1 MITRLKTLLV
11 SGLLL
16 LLLSGCG
23 TGNQPD
29 DEKAAAG
36 DSTAVSLETLNKQ
49 IQSEPRNADL
59 LHQRALL
66 LMKRS
71 DFNGALQDIH
81 QALSIGP
88 VKSSYYVTLSDIY
101 LFTGRPD
108 NTKETLIKA
117 VSFDPKDTEA
127 RLKLAKLY
135 LIMQDYSNCYLTVK
149 QLLEIDPS
157 NAAAYYTR
165 AIALLEKGDTVTAVT
180 DLKKAVENNQEYYE
194 AHVQLGE
201 LYAVKKDGLA
211 ELYFQNALNIRPQSR
226 EALYM
231 FGMFYQETGR
241 YDRAIVVYHNLAKSD
256 TAFREAPYNLGYI
269 HLVYLQDF
277 NKAIGYFTDAIQR
290 DPNFFQ
296 AFYNRGYAYELMKN
310 YAKAREDY
318 QKTLKIEVNYNKAI
332 EGLNRL
338 DKLRV
343 N

>member
-1 MITRLKTLLV
+1 MNRFITLLV
-11 SGLLL
+11 AGLLL
-16 LLLSGCG
+16 LLSSCG
-23 TGNQPD
+23 TGNQSD
-29 DEKAAAG
+29 RGEASASDT
-36 DSTAVSLETLNKQ
+36 TAVSLELLNKR

-59 LHQRALL
+59 LHQRAQL

-81 QALSIGP
+81 KALSVGP
-88 VKSSYYVTLSDIY
+88 VKSAYYVTLSDIY

-117 VSFDPKDTEA
+117 VSVDPKDAEA

-135 LIMQDYSNCYLTVK
+135 LIMQDYSNCFLTVK

-157 NAAAYYTR
+157 NASAYYTR

-201 LYAVKKDGLA
+201 LYAIKKDGLA

-231 FGMFYQETGR
+231 LGMFYQETGR
-241 YDRAIVVYHNLAKSD
+241 YDRAVVVYHNLAKSD

-277 NKAIGYFTDAIQR
+277 TKAIGYFTDAIKR
-290 DPNFFQ
+290 DPNFYQ
-296 AFYNRGYAYELMKN
+296 AFYNRGYAFELTKN
-310 YAKAREDY
+310 YSKAREDY
-318 QKTLKIEVNYNKAI
+318 QKTLKIEVNYQKAI

-338 DKLRV
+338 DKSMA